1 MELPTGLNQSYTSYT
16 VDVSGD
22 VTCDGA
28 TTTSEVID
36 AVTHYYTK
44 ISNIAGSGGAIRVTA
59 TDNNDTPGDNTDDKV
74 ALFVLTIP
82 YSASTGQKWDFYRI
96 KHVSSGSKYGLYI
109 GNIDEYDGDDNQT
122 VSAMAVNS
130 HTATQHWNGSAW
142 NSAWTTSSDWTKIY
156 RKGKEQPRW
165 AYTHSMRGYNAFVIE
180 ETAGLIIETG
190 PKGFYT
196 DNPHQPTEWAY
207 NHIGLH
213 NNASVTIPKLKAGD
227 YIALNLAR
235 VTSNNGALLSVS
247 NVKDLAGTTVDHTFS
262 ISRSQDD
269 YSDGGNPATD
279 ASGARII
286 PGYYT
291 FQAAA
296 DGDVTIT
303 LADEGYL
310 DILSIEIYNNGYS
323 AYSSTRDSKTGYN
336 YTMKNIVTDGTYTTP
351 PATFLMDTGDQ
362 EEVNLALCHYMWS
375 TGVGP
380 ADYVLEDQIGNLDAT
395 LENVEWTSDGGATYN
410 KGKITVNDGYGKML
424 VRMNNYTAE
433 GRYLIGYT
441 PTYALTV
448 GRKPHQVYPYT
459 WNFENISGGAV
470 KGKGN
475 NAYNNISS
483 DPYTWTGLGYETY
496 QLDTR
501 TSGGSL
507 YVPGATLVTADRSL
521 GEKGTIAELNAA
533 NQGCDEFN
541 GLGFTG
547 QIKFRTALQA
557 SAEPAAPAALN
568 SNGSLLEYKMTEAF
582 GAYTNDGGTITW
594 AAADKPTDADTKTY
608 WTAGDGLITFGSAGK
623 RQTSAIAAGG
633 AHYLMD
639 GGNTKYLLIKPER
652 ALKQGDVITL
662 KGYTPNNVV
671 VLKSGFSFYA
681 AQMDNAYDDLLTLNW
696 ETSDNT
702 REHTIT
708 HTVQQGDGLAGRS
721 EVYIFRAGKQYS
733 VYLTEISITT
743 TDEATPTIA
752 ERALTCV
759 GEVTVTVPDL
769 VVDDYVYIKAS
780 AEPTAASLTAS
791 NLTAAV
797 TEDGLDAATGVYK
810 YKKTTANGNADL
822 VFANDTKIYRIGVTN
837 IMKPMKQVGTGDAW
851 ATESRDHAIDY
862 TQTGSFTVND
872 IKANTVTA
880 KSYTGN
886 KVTVKMNEKTDA
898 MPAET
903 GMVLKLKLA
912 YTTDDEKSAGV
923 KMTTEEAATA
933 TTNAA
938 TNFAKTKN
946 YNSTNKTG
954 EVPLFYPPYS
964 ATILNSGAVAFGG
977 TEGNL
982 MKANVTSKTFTS
994 EIETIETVD
1003 YVPFIFADRYMKW
1016 TKIDN
1021 AVQHTD
1027 NFINSGNVPVFYRMH
1042 LYTTNIDGEGTAT
1055 ELNTLGANKAYML
1068 IRSGNVP
1075 DALWKNQ
1082 ATPARPFIAIE
1093 GVSDMEEILDSNN
1106 ENNGNHINNGTY
1118 NLRGQRVNDNDNLP
1132 PGIYIRNGK
1141 KVVVK

>member
-1 MELPTGLNQSYTSYT
+1 
-16 VDVSGD
+16 
-22 VTCDGA
+22 
-28 TTTSEVID
+28 
-36 AVTHYYTK
+36 
-44 ISNIAGSGGAIRVTA
+44 
-59 TDNNDTPGDNTDDKV
+59 
-74 ALFVLTIP
+74 
-82 YSASTGQKWDFYRI
+82 
-96 KHVSSGSKYGLYI
+96 
-109 GNIDEYDGDDNQT
+109 
-122 VSAMAVNS
+122 
-130 HTATQHWNGSAW
+130 
-142 NSAWTTSSDWTKIY
+142 
-156 RKGKEQPRW
+156 
-165 AYTHSMRGYNAFVIE
+165 
-180 ETAGLIIETG
+180 
-190 PKGFYT
+190 
-196 DNPHQPTEWAY
+196 
-207 NHIGLH
+207 
-213 NNASVTIPKLKAGD
+213 
-227 YIALNLAR
+227 
-235 VTSNNGALLSVS
+235 
-247 NVKDLAGTTVDHTFS
+247 
-262 ISRSQDD
+262 
-269 YSDGGNPATD
+269 
-279 ASGARII
+279 
-286 PGYYT
+286 
-291 FQAAA
+291 
-296 DGDVTIT
+296 
-303 LADEGYL
+303 
-310 DILSIEIYNNGYS
+310 
-323 AYSSTRDSKTGYN
+323 
-336 YTMKNIVTDGTYTTP
+336 
-351 PATFLMDTGDQ
+351 
-362 EEVNLALCHYMWS
+362 
-375 TGVGP
+375 
-380 ADYVLEDQIGNLDAT
+380 
-395 LENVEWTSDGGATYN
+395 
-410 KGKITVNDGYGKML
+410 
-424 VRMNNYTAE
+424 
-433 GRYLIGYT
+433 
-441 PTYALTV
+441 
-448 GRKPHQVYPYT
+448 
-459 WNFENISGGAV
+459 
-470 KGKGN
+470 
-475 NAYNNISS
+475 
-483 DPYTWTGLGYETY
+483 
-496 QLDTR
+496 
-501 TSGGSL
+501 
-507 YVPGATLVTADRSL
+507 L

-568 SNGSLLEYKMTEAF
+568 SNGSLLEYKMTEDF

-702 REHTIT
+702 QEHTIT

-743 TDEATPTIA
+743 TDETTPTIA

-759 GEVTVTVPDL
+759 GAVTVTVPDL

-912 YTTDDEKSAGV
+912 YTTDDEKSDGV

-933 TTNAA
+933 TTAA
-938 TNFAKTKN
+938 VADFAKAKGGN
-946 YNSTNKTG
+946 Q
-954 EVPLFYPPYS
+954 VPLFYPPYS
-964 ATILNSGAVAFGG
+964 SIILNSSAVAFGG

-982 MKANVTSKTFTS
+982 MKANITSKTFTS
-994 EIETIETVD
+994 EIETIDAVD
-1003 YVPFIFADRYMKW
+1003 FVPFIFADRYMKW

-1021 AVQHTD
+1021 SVEHTD
-1027 NFINSGNVPVFYRMH
+1027 FINSGNVPVFYRMH
-1042 LYTTNIDGEGTAT
+1042 LYTSAEAAAMTPATTAET
-1055 ELNTLGANKAYML
+1055 LNTLGANKAYML

-1075 DALWKNQ
+1075 DALWKDQ

-1093 GVSDMEEILDSNN
+1093 GVSDMEEIIDG
-1106 ENNGNHINNGTY
+1106 NNGNDGNHVNNGTY
-1118 NLRGQRVNDNDNLP
+1118 TLSGQRVSDNGNLP

-1141 KVVVK
+1141 KVIIK